1 MLEVGPDPDQKKLV
15 YWRVAE
21 LHIACIT
28 QGFLATL
35 GPRFLALMYESI
47 DEGSESVL
55 LVSRNGTD
63 VVGFVAGTSGGMG
76 PIYKGMLRRWPALV
90 LALLPSLVSP
100 RRVWRILDILRYSGR
115 AARAGDLPMAE
126 LLSIG
131 VDGEFRGHGHAAGL
145 YQALCDYF
153 RKKHVGAFKIVVGGS
168 LDSAHRFY
176 RRMGAHPASQLEVHR
191 GEAST
196 VYLHTLS

>member
-1 MLEVGPDPDQKKLV
+1 MREAAASAEQKKLV
-15 YWRVAE
+15 YRRVAE

-28 QGFLATL
+28 HGFLATL
-35 GPRFLALMYESI
+35 GPRFLALMYQAI

-55 LVSRNGTD
+55 MVSRDGPD

-76 PIYKGMLRRWPALV
+76 PIYNGMLRRWPALM

-100 RRVWRILDILRYSGR
+100 RRVWRILEILRYSGR
-115 AARAGDLPMAE
+115 AARAADLPMAE

-131 VDGEFRGHGHAAGL
+131 VDSEARGKGHAAGL
-145 YQALCDYF
+145 YQGLCDYF
-153 RKKHVGAFKIVVGGS
+153 RNKNVAAFKIVVGLS

-176 RRMGAHPASQLEVHR
+176 CRMGARPASRLEVHS
-191 GEAST
+191 GETST